1 MTNVWVVRAGNR
13 GQSEDFNLERGRATI
28 GWPEIGDLSGCGSR
42 EAVRQLVDQ
51 AYPGDHPQRLAVFTG
66 QLWAFRQGVQPGDL
80 VVMPLKTKPGYL
92 AFGRC
97 SGGYA
102 YDPSA
107 PSDRG
112 HFLTVDWQFEPV
124 SRAVLKDDLLA
135 MVNGAMTVFSPSRNH
150 AAERLE
156 AVAAGGVDPGIG
168 IPIPAKVPGTS
179 SSHSVVLLDPPQ
191 VPTLDAIRDR
201 VRARIVENFGQ
212 HKLTHLVADV
222 LTALGFVCEVSPAGP
237 DQGIDIRAG
246 RGPLGLDAPIIVE
259 VKSEPTAVG
268 APVMRGLH
276 SAMSKNNAPHGL
288 LVAMGGITGPAKK
301 EFESLRTIIQVW
313 DAEALLD
320 QLFASYHLLPDSTKA
335 ALPLKQVWVL
345 DDDTE
350 A

>member
-1 MTNVWVVRAGNR
+1 MKSAWVVRAGNR
-13 GQSEDFNLERGRATI
+13 GQSEDFNFERGRVTI
-28 GWPEIGDLSGCGSR
+28 GWPEIGDLSGCSSR
-42 EAVRQLVDQ
+42 EAVRHLVDQ
-51 AYPGDHPQRLAVFTG
+51 AYPGENPQRLAVYAG

-97 SGGYA
+97 TGGYA
-102 YDPSA
+102 YDSAA
-107 PSDRG
+107 PSDRR
-112 HFLTVDWQFEPV
+112 HFLTVDWQPEPV

-135 MVNGAMTVFSPSRNH
+135 MVNGAMTVFSPSRNR
-150 AAERLE
+150 AAARLE
-156 AVAAGGVDPGIG
+156 AVAAGGADPGVG
-168 IPIPAKVPGTS
+168 VPMTVASPSPS
-179 SSHSVVLLDPPQ
+179 SADVAVADPPQ

-201 VRARIVENFGQ
+201 VRARIVEDFGQ

-246 RGPLGLDAPIIVE
+246 RGPLGLDTPIIVE

-276 SAMSKNNAPHGL
+276 SAMSKNNAPQGL
-288 LVAMGGITGPAKK
+288 LVAMGGITAPAKK

-320 QLFASYHLLPDSTKA
+320 QLFATYPLLPDSTKA

>member
-1 MTNVWVVRAGNR
+1 VTSAWVVRAGNR

-28 GWPEIGDLSGCGSR
+28 GWAEIGDLSVCSSR

-51 AYPGDHPQRLAVFTG
+51 AYPGDRPQRLAVYTG

-92 AFGRC
+92 AFGRAT
-97 SGGYA
+97 GGYA
-102 YDPSA
+102 YDSSA
-107 PSDRG
+107 PSDRR
-112 HFLTVDWQFEPV
+112 HFLTVEWQTEPL

-135 MVNGAMTVFSPSRNH
+135 MVNGAMTVFSPSRNNS
-150 AAERLE
+150 AERLE
-156 AVAAGGVDPGIG
+156 AVAAGGVDPGLG
-168 IPIPAKVPGTS
+168 GAASVKVPGPSQS
-179 SSHSVVLLDPPQ
+179 SLVVLDPPQ

-212 HKLTHLVADV
+212 HKLTHLVADI
-222 LTALGFVCEVSPAGP
+222 LTALGFLCEVSPAGP

-320 QLFASYHLLPDSTKA
+320 QLFATYPLLPDSTKA